1 MMLYSEV
8 VTNGLILNKKV
19 LYTFADVNK
28 LIVNSLFNNEVST
41 LTRCEAV
48 FVIKCSAIYHG
59 TDYSQPVRRY
69 SVLNGIYTM
78 ISSAI

>member
-1 MMLYSEV
+1 MVYSEV
-8 VTNGLILNKKV
+8 VTNGLILKRKV

-28 LIVNSLFNNEVST
+28 VMVNSLFNNEAST

-59 TDYSQPVRRY
+59 TDYSQPIRRY
-69 SVLNGIYTM
+69 SALNGIYTM
-78 ISSAI
+78 ISSAT